1 VAVAGDR
8 AIECFAL
15 GSPASENAR
24 IRMCQGN
31 CDMSVETSGFKL
43 RAEADG
49 TETPVRSGM
58 TVGRGDDCDLV
69 IKLGV
74 VSRQHARFKLVDNAL
89 WVEDLGSTNGTT
101 VNGEAVTSATRVKPS
116 DIICFDDVAYQVLAA
131 GAAPAAAAAPERE
144 RDRTIVGARP
154 LPSADAALKTVQS
167 AMPARAPADAPVAL
181 PPAPAVPLPA
191 QPRRPAPEPI
201 SAPGIPLSW
210 AESDRLEAASHT
222 QALPA
227 LLRQISQ
234 KTGDTEGLIEAAR
247 AHCPVRQ
254 PRLIGLNHAVAGE
267 IFGLDVGAGNRKWE
281 LGRDAGAD
289 IRILDESVSGR
300 HAQLVFEDGRW
311 KVVNLMSVNGTFVN
325 GRKVLSAYL
334 KTADKIRLGN
344 VELAF
349 DAGVGG
355 SAPQSNS
362 ASGGGLWSR
371 LRGALLRLFGRR

>member
-1 VAVAGDR
+1 MQGSRDV
-8 AIECFAL
+8 EYFAL
-15 GSPASENAR
+15 GSPASENAG
-24 IRMCQGN
+24 IRMCEGN
-31 CDMSVETSGFKL
+31 CNMSVETSGFKL

-101 VNGEAVTSATRVKPS
+101 VNGEAVTSATRVKSS

-131 GAAPAAAAAPERE
+131 GAGPVAAVPE
-144 RDRTIVGARP
+144 RDRTLVGARP
-154 LPSADAALKTVQS
+154 LPAADAVLKTEQAPKPGRASADAA
-167 AMPARAPADAPVAL
+167 PVVL
-181 PPAPAVPLPA
+181 PPAPAAPLPA

-210 AESDRLEAASHT
+210 AESDRLEAASQT

-281 LGRDAGAD
+281 LGRDTGAD

-300 HAQLVFEDGRW
+300 HAQLVLEDGRW

-334 KTADKIRLGN
+334 KTTDKIRLGN

-355 SAPQSNS
+355 SASQSNTS
-362 ASGGGLWSR
+362 SGGGLWSR
-371 LRGALLRLFGRR
+371 LRGALLRLFGRS

>member
-1 VAVAGDR
+1 
-8 AIECFAL
+8 
-15 GSPASENAR
+15 
-24 IRMCQGN
+24 
-31 CDMSVETSGFKL
+31 MSVETSGFKL

-74 VSRQHARFKLVDNAL
+74 VSRQHARFKLVENAL

-101 VNGEAVTSATRVKPS
+101 VNGETVTSATRVKPS

-131 GAAPAAAAAPERE
+131 GATSTPERE
-144 RDRTIVGARP
+144 RDRTVVGARP
-154 LPSADAALKTVQS
+154 LPSAEAALKTEQS
-167 AMPARAPADAPVAL
+167 PKPARAPADAVPVVLA
-181 PPAPAVPLPA
+181 PAPAVPLPA
-191 QPRRPAPEPI
+191 QPRRPASEPV

-247 AHCPVRQ
+247 AHCAVRQ
-254 PRLIGLNHAVAGE
+254 PRLIGLNHAVAGD
-267 IFGLDVGAGNRKWE
+267 IFGLDVSGGSRKWE

-300 HAQLVFEDGRW
+300 HAQLVLEDGRW

-334 KTADKIRLGN
+334 KTTDKIRLGN

-349 DAGVGG
+349 DAGEGG
-355 SAPQSNS
+355 A
-362 ASGGGLWSR
+362 AATTGGAARRGLLARIWT
-371 LRGALLRLFGRR
+371 ALAGVFRRS